1 MSHPVES
8 RCLPSPDR
16 LPSHYA
22 LSEPLYDAP
31 MERGDTSEKA
41 ENVQLEIWRQMRP
54 EQKLELMRELTLAVQ
69 NVAFAEMKQS
79 HPDLSADEI
88 WLRLAA
94 RRLPAALM
102 KKAYGRT
109 FEIE

>member
-1 MSHPVES
+1 MQ
-8 RCLPSPDR
+8 RR
-16 LPSHYA
+16 
-22 LSEPLYDAP
+22 
-31 MERGDTSEKA
+31 DTSGKA

-54 EQKLELMRELTLAVQ
+54 EQKLELMRQMTLAVQ
-69 NVAFAEMKQS
+69 NLAFAEMKQS
-79 HPDLSADEI
+79 YPDLPADEI

-102 KKAYGRT
+102 EKAYGRT